1 MELDELKRSWEVLD
15 NRLKKSEL
23 IDEKTLSKLISE
35 RTKQTRNSMNKV
47 LLYAKVTLIVGFLA
61 LIGLGYYLLT
71 ADHSSNEYCMWLFI
85 WIMLCIGM
93 VWDSMGY
100 KYLKSIDIEKMP
112 LVTVIKKMTAYHR
125 NFIIECFVAAFFF
138 LSAFLVQ
145 AICVHLMKMNL
156 VSILI
161 FSTIWIV
168 GCIAAVWII
177 KSLFYDKL
185 KNIKRNLAELREL
198 KQD

>member
-1 MELDELKRSWEVLD
+1 MELDELKKSWEILD
-15 NRLKKSEL
+15 SRLKKSEL
-23 IDEKTLSKLISE
+23 MDENTLGKLISE
-35 RTKQTRNSMNKV
+35 RTKQTRNSMNKM
-47 LLYAKVTLIVGFLA
+47 LLFGKVTLIIGFFA
-61 LIGLGYYLLT
+61 IIGLGYYLLT
-71 ADHSSNEYCMWLFI
+71 ANHSNKEYCLWLFI

-93 VWDSMGY
+93 VWDSLGY
-100 KYLKSIDIEKMP
+100 MYLRSIDIERMP
-112 LVTVIKKMTAYHR
+112 LVTVIKKMTAYNR

-145 AICVHLMKMNL
+145 AICIHLMTLNL

-161 FSTIWIV
+161 FSVIWIV
-168 GCIAAVWII
+168 GCIAAIWII
-177 KSLFYDKL
+177 KRMFYDRL

>member
-1 MELDELKRSWEVLD
+1 MELDELKKSWEALD
-15 NRLKKSEL
+15 SRLKKSEL
-23 IDEKTLSKLISE
+23 MDENTLGKLISE
-35 RTKQTRNSMNKV
+35 RTKQTRNSMNKM
-47 LLYAKVTLIVGFLA
+47 LLFGKVTLIIGFFA
-61 LIGLGYYLLT
+61 IIGLGYYLLT
-71 ADHSSNEYCMWLFI
+71 ANHSNKEYCLWLFI

-93 VWDSMGY
+93 VWDSLGY
-100 KYLKSIDIEKMP
+100 MYLRSIDIERMP
-112 LVTVIKKMTAYHR
+112 LVTVIKKMTAYNR

-145 AICVHLMKMNL
+145 AICIHLMALNL

-161 FSTIWIV
+161 FSVIWIV
-168 GCIAAVWII
+168 GCIAAIWII
-177 KSLFYDKL
+177 KRMFYDRL